1 MLTKNAGFE
10 TTGLAKVQDVYEIVT
25 RNYFRVALSHRWAPL
40 RRHPA
45 ARSVIARF
53 ESADAEAAGRRS
65 GISG

>member
-40 RRHPA
+40 RRHPGGPL
-45 ARSVIARF
+45 SHCPI
-53 ESADAEAAGRRS
+53 
-65 GISG
+65 